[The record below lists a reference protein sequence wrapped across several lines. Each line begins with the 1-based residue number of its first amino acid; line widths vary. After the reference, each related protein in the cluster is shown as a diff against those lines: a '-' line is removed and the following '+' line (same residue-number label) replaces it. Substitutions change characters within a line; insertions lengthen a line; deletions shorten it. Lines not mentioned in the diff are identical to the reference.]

1 MKKLPKLILPTL
13 ILGAVTSQAL
23 APKTS
28 ALYIDDDGATWY
40 TVQELLGYKEEV
52 DRETDNL
59 CGDDMGCR
67 ENLYYSHFEAED
79 YKFWALEQ
87 LLDQQVVL
95 TAVNPKEET
104 LKVLYFDEDMML
116 KRMGVSEPID
126 LEVFYLGWFEY
137 GTERIYNFGGI
148 TDELSN
154 ETMPGTHKIYYWDTS
169 VDGPN
174 PIPANQEFE
183 LSAAGSGL
191 NSNVLGEIPYGAD
204 AGMYKFNAVGRFIY
218 TSCLAESDYEEG
230 KECRL
235 MISGEKGQAYF
246 PPRETIIE
254 NEQNNGDDPDQ
265 TGDITPDSG
274 QTEVI
279 DKNIEESNSD
289 QTENNTKNSF
299 ADQTFITDN
308 NQATRVT
315 QAPKA
320 PNTGVGNICIE
331 DYDFPWWL
339 VVALILIDVAI
350 LWTFWPKKSKK
361 PIDKK

>member
-1 MKKLPKLILPTL
+1 
-13 ILGAVTSQAL
+13 
-23 APKTS
+23 
-28 ALYIDDDGATWY
+28 
-40 TVQELLGYKEEV
+40 
-52 DRETDNL
+52 
-59 CGDDMGCR
+59 
-67 ENLYYSHFEAED
+67 
-79 YKFWALEQ
+79 
-87 LLDQQVVL
+87 
-95 TAVNPKEET
+95 
-104 LKVLYFDEDMML
+104 
-116 KRMGVSEPID
+116 
-126 LEVFYLGWFEY
+126 
-137 GTERIYNFGGI
+137 
-148 TDELSN
+148 
-154 ETMPGTHKIYYWDTS
+154 
-169 VDGPN
+169 
-174 PIPANQEFE
+174 
-183 LSAAGSGL
+183 
-191 NSNVLGEIPYGAD
+191 
-204 AGMYKFNAVGRFIY
+204 
-218 TSCLAESDYEEG
+218 
-230 KECRL
+230 

-339 VVALILIDVAI
+339 VVMLILIDVAI

-361 PIDKK
+361 TIDKK